1 MSEYKNY
8 SQFSYPAI
16 MCAKLF
22 PYVAPAALLL
32 MGLFQMDWGQG
43 LETAATVA
51 VWCLMTAIAFLGL
64 QCLGVAPLALRISPE
79 GFAIQVWRQYRPYKW
94 SELKAVRHHRWTG
107 GVDLLLV
114 RRRLLGRNL
123 VKLSLSKQSAEN
135 LLKDILAYAP
145 DVKVIKRHF
154 A

>member
-16 MCAKLF
+16 LFAKLF

-32 MGLFQMDWGQG
+32 MVLFQMDWGQG

-51 VWCLMTAIAFLGL
+51 VWCLITAVAFLGF
-64 QCLGVAPLALRISPE
+64 QCLGIVPLALRVSPE
-79 GFAIQVWRQYRPYKW
+79 GFAIQIWRQYRQYKW
-94 SELKAVRHHRWTG
+94 TELKSVRHHRWTG

-114 RRRLLGRNL
+114 RRRLLCRNL
-123 VKLSLSKQSAEN
+123 VKLSLSKPAAEN
-135 LLKDILAYAP
+135 LLKDIQTYAP
-145 DVKVIKRHF
+145 AVKVIRGHF